1 MFECQRLSG
10 ETASKGNV
18 EGSPMKVL
26 VVGGGGR
33 EHSLAIA
40 LAASPTVSQVHL
52 CPGNAGTSLIATNHK
67 CSADDVAGVVS
78 LAEQLAVELVVVGPE
93 APLVNGLADTLRKR
107 GISCFG
113 PDADNAM
120 LEGSKLRAK
129 QAMSKN
135 NVPTAEYQI
144 LRSDSDIDS
153 ALNAYSAHPWVVK
166 RDVLAGGK
174 GVVVTSDRE
183 EAKEAILAAIESDGE
198 VLLEA
203 FLSGEEASMLV
214 VMDESGFVCLPASQD
229 HKRLGDGDS
238 GPNTGGM
245 GAYAPAP
252 VFTEEVRR
260 KTIERIVK
268 PMHEDLRNAE
278 NPYRGVL
285 YVGLM
290 IDSESD
296 PYVVEFNVRFGDPE
310 CQITLPLIETDL
322 AQHLLAAAQGR
333 LAEEEVR
340 FLDAHCLTVVLAAEG
355 YPGTV
360 VKGRPIS
367 GTTSSSQDAES
378 SSVSWVNHAGTAIVE
393 GELVSTGGR
402 VLSATGMG
410 RSLSEACEAAYRLIA
425 RIELEGSQHRS
436 DIGYRAL

>member
-1 MFECQRLSG
+1 MFRCQRLSG
-10 ETASKGNV
+10 DTVPWGHE
-18 EGSPMKVL
+18 EGVGLKVL
-26 VVGGGGR
+26 VAGGGGR

-40 LAASPTVSQVHL
+40 LVASPTVAEVHL
-52 CPGNAGTSLIATNHK
+52 CPGNAGTSLNATNHDI
-67 CSADDVAGVVS
+67 SADDVDAVIS
-78 LAEQLAVELVVVGPE
+78 LAEQLNVDLVVVGPE
-93 APLVNGLADTLRKR
+93 APLVNGLADILRQR
-107 GISCFG
+107 GIACFG

-129 QAMSKN
+129 QAMSN
-135 NVPTAEYQI
+135 NDVPTAEYQI

-153 ALNAYSAHPWVVK
+153 ALDAYSNHPWVVK

-174 GVVVTSDRE
+174 GVVVTTDRH
-183 EAKEAILAAIESDGE
+183 EAREAVLAAIESDGE

-214 VMDESGFVCLPASQD
+214 MMDESAFVCLPASQD

-252 VFTEEVRR
+252 VFTDEVRR

-268 PMHEDLRNAE
+268 PMHEDLRNSE

-322 AQHLLAAAQGR
+322 AQHLFAAAQGR

-340 FLDAHCLTVVLAAEG
+340 FLDSHCLTVVLAAEG

-360 VKGRPIS
+360 VKGRQIS
-367 GTTSSSQDAES
+367 GIGLRSLDGEHSSA
-378 SSVSWVNHAGTAIVE
+378 SWINHAGTAFVD

-402 VLSATGMG
+402 VLSATGMAP
-410 RSLSEACEAAYRLIA
+410 SLREACEAAYHLIA
-425 RIELEGSQHRS
+425 KIELEGSQHRS

>member
-1 MFECQRLSG
+1 MPWGHEEGVRL
-10 ETASKGNV
+10 
-18 EGSPMKVL
+18 KVL

-40 LAASPTVSQVHL
+40 LVASPTVAEVHL
-52 CPGNAGTSLIATNHK
+52 CPGNAGTGMIATNHD
-67 CSADDVAGVVS
+67 CSADDVDAVVI
-78 LAEQLAVELVVVGPE
+78 LAEQLSVDLVVVGPE
-93 APLVNGLADTLRKR
+93 APLVNGLADILRQR
-107 GISCFG
+107 GIACFG

-129 QAMSKN
+129 QAMSN
-135 NVPTAEYQI
+135 NGVPTAEYQI

-153 ALNAYSAHPWVVK
+153 ALDTYSGNPWVVK

-174 GVVVTSDRE
+174 GVVVTSDRQV
-183 EAKEAILAAIESDGE
+183 AREAIIAAIDSDGE
-198 VLLEA
+198 VLLEE
-203 FLSGEEASMLV
+203 FLSGEEASVLV
-214 VMDESGFVCLPASQD
+214 VMDESGYVCLPASQD

-252 VFTEEVRR
+252 VFTDEVRR
-260 KTIERIVK
+260 KTIDRIVK
-268 PMHEDLRNAE
+268 PMHEDLRNSE
-278 NPYRGVL
+278 TPYRGVL

-290 IDSESD
+290 INSESD
-296 PYVVEFNVRFGDPE
+296 PFVVEFNVRFGDPE
-310 CQITLPLIETDL
+310 CQITLPLVETDL

-333 LAEEEVR
+333 LVEEEVR
-340 FLDAHCLTVVLAAEG
+340 FLEAHCLTVVLAAEG

-360 VKGRPIS
+360 VKGRRIT
-367 GTTSSSQDAES
+367 GTGSRSQDGEHR
-378 SSVSWVNHAGTAIVE
+378 SVSWVNHAGTGIVE

-410 RSLSEACEAAYRLIA
+410 PSLSEACEAAYRLING
-425 RIELEGSQHRS
+425 IELEGSQHRS

>member
-1 MFECQRLSG
+1 
-10 ETASKGNV
+10 
-18 EGSPMKVL
+18 VL
-26 VVGGGGR
+26 VAGGGGR

-40 LAASPTVSQVHL
+40 LVASPTVAEVHL
-52 CPGNAGTSLIATNHK
+52 CPGNAGTSLIATNHDI
-67 CSADDVAGVVS
+67 SADDVDAVIS
-78 LAEQLAVELVVVGPE
+78 LAEQLNVDLVVVGPE
-93 APLVNGLADTLRKR
+93 APLVNGLADILRQR
-107 GISCFG
+107 GIACFG

-129 QAMSKN
+129 QAMSN
-135 NVPTAEYQI
+135 NDVPTAEYQI

-153 ALNAYSAHPWVVK
+153 ALDAYSNHPWVVK

-174 GVVVTSDRE
+174 GVVVTTDRH
-183 EAKEAILAAIESDGE
+183 EAREAILAAIESDGE

-203 FLSGEEASMLV
+203 FLSGEEASILV
-214 VMDESGFVCLPASQD
+214 MMDESAFVCLPASQD

-252 VFTEEVRR
+252 VFTDEVRR

-268 PMHEDLRNAE
+268 PMHEDLRNSE

-310 CQITLPLIETDL
+310 CQITLP
-322 AQHLLAAAQGR
+322 
-333 LAEEEVR
+333 
-340 FLDAHCLTVVLAAEG
+340 
-355 YPGTV
+355 
-360 VKGRPIS
+360 
-367 GTTSSSQDAES
+367 
-378 SSVSWVNHAGTAIVE
+378 
-393 GELVSTGGR
+393 
-402 VLSATGMG
+402 
-410 RSLSEACEAAYRLIA
+410 
-425 RIELEGSQHRS
+425 
-436 DIGYRAL
+436 